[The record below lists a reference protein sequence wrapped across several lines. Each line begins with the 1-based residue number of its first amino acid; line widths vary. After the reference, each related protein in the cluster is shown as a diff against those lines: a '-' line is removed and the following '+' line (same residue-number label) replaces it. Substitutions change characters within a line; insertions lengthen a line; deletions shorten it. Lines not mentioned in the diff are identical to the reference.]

1 MSEINRLGDFYM
13 SKKELRQNMISILKS
28 ISEQDK
34 ERATEK
40 ITAHAVEF
48 IKAHNYQSVGVVLPM
63 AIEYDTWNLIDA
75 LFKLNIEVYAPQC
88 HYDDKSMTFHRL
100 TSRDEVST
108 DEKNIPIPDPDAP
121 VNNNMDLLIV
131 PGLIFSTEGY
141 RIGYGGG
148 FYDRFLTNFN
158 NDTASV
164 IFSEQIGETIV
175 MEHDLPVDTLIT
187 DQEIIDV
194 KHVRK
199 NEK

>member
-1 MSEINRLGDFYM
+1 MLGDFYM
-13 SKKELRQNMISILKS
+13 SKKELRQNMISTLKS

-34 ERATEK
+34 VLATEN
-40 ITAHAVEF
+40 ITANALEF
-48 IKAHNYQSVGVVLPM
+48 IQFNNYQSIGVVLPM
-63 AIEYDTWNLIDA
+63 SIEYNTWTLIDE
-75 LFKLNIEVYAPQC
+75 LLKLNIEVYAPKC
-88 HYDDKSMTFHRL
+88 NYDNKSMTFHRL

-108 DEKNIPIPDPDAP
+108 DEKNIPIPNPEAP
-121 VNNNMDLLIV
+121 INNNMDLLIV
-131 PGLIFSTEGY
+131 PGLIFSPDGY

-148 FYDRFLTNFN
+148 FYDRFLTNFK

-187 DQEIIDV
+187 NKEIFNV
-194 KHVRK
+194 KNVRD